1 VWRFALAACDANLRR
16 RYAYQDQQAEGLIN
30 MEELRSKLASI
41 EEERDAVRRELR
53 TMSDDEELAREIE
66 VLRDML
72 IEGSRMGYW
81 QHVRTP

>member
-1 VWRFALAACDANLRR
+1 
-16 RYAYQDQQAEGLIN
+16 

-53 TMSDDEELAREIE
+53 AMSDDEELAREIE